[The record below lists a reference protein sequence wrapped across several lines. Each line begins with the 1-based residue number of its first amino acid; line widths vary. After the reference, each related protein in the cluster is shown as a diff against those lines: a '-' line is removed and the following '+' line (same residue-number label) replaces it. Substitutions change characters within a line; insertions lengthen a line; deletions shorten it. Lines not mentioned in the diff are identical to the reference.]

1 MSNNYFIEFCS
12 NWNLKSYQSKNA
24 IAKGIKKFINIIIA
38 LHATILIPSSLK
50 LIFFF
55 KSIFFI
61 ASHKILIK
69 NANYLLINT
78 LFILIQKQKLD
89 ELFDEINKLKTTIQ
103 RHEVR
108 IIELEKK
115 LANRSG
121 QKAQT
126 NSHDG
131 KHLMPDEV

>member
-1 MSNNYFIEFCS
+1 M
-12 NWNLKSYQSKNA
+12 
-24 IAKGIKKFINIIIA
+24 
-38 LHATILIPSSLK
+38 
-50 LIFFF
+50 
-55 KSIFFI
+55 
-61 ASHKILIK
+61 
-69 NANYLLINT
+69 
-78 LFILIQKQKLD
+78 QKQKLD

-108 IIELEKK
+108 IVELEKK